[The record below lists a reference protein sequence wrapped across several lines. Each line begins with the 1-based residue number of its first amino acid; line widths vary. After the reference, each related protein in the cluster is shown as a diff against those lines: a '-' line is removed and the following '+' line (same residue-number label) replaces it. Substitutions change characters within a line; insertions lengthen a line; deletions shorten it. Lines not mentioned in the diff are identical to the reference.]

1 MTAVATSKGVAP
13 APPPPLPSSHHP
25 SRAMKMGGMNRD
37 VMKLVAGTDD
47 ATSAIL
53 PPMVPTFVVKVGAKM
68 ISSDKKCRKW
78 EWAPFTTSARNDK
91 HEFRHWVRAGV
102 EYLDYPYARFDIHLD
117 PVQYTDDEY
126 QKYLQDET
134 WTKSDTQKLMDMAR
148 IFELRW
154 AVIYDRWCG
163 TFKDG
168 ANHRK
173 IEDLQ
178 HRYYSVAATLSQAR
192 ITKEAAAEVSALLS
206 VPNADTSE
214 PHLLETAAARAIA
227 TAEPQHQP
235 FIPHIGTGTSNKMV
249 FDLAK
254 ERERRA
260 YLEQIWNRTKA
271 EEEEEL
277 ALRKELKLIEQ
288 QLRKLKKS
296 GGHMLAGP
304 QQGSQHPS
312 RPASPMPIP
321 TSAEAVALLDKA
333 FSSTAPTPMA
343 ETPYLQSGRLAPP
356 ATGGPLG
363 INKTTLKRMETV
375 LEELK
380 IAKRLLVPTKR
391 ICDVYDSVR
400 KDVLTLLTLQ
410 KVLLQKEGQLHAK
423 RLRLATLGGSGHVM
437 DEEALMGIT
446 PAPAPAPPPV
456 ARANKQK
463 TKPRSNPVVAAK
475 VAAAPKAPQKV
486 DSGEKTLKK
495 PAASKKRKSKAE
507 MKPAAPAATAV
518 APAVAITPALA
529 TAPSATV
536 VAPVVPSIPGDDVAA
551 APLVQLPIVKPESA
565 DDKATAK
572 KRARKA

>member
-1 MTAVATSKGVAP
+1 
-13 APPPPLPSSHHP
+13 
-25 SRAMKMGGMNRD
+25 MN
-37 VMKLVAGTDD
+37 LVAGTDD
-47 ATSAIL
+47 ATSALL
-53 PPMVPTFVVKVGAKM
+53 PPMVPTFVIKVGAKM

-126 QKYLQDET
+126 RRYLQDET
-134 WTKSDTQKLMDMAR
+134 WTKSDTDELMDMAR
-148 IFELRW
+148 IYELRW

-163 TFKDG
+163 TFINAPDY
-168 ANHRK
+168 RK

-178 HRYYSVAATLSQAR
+178 HRFYNVAATLYQAR
-192 ITKEAAAEVSALLS
+192 ITKEAAVEVSTLS
-206 VPNADTSE
+206 SIPSADTSE
-214 PHLLETAAARAIA
+214 PHLLETAAARALA

-254 ERERRA
+254 EQERRA
-260 YLEQIWNRTKA
+260 YLEQVWNRTKA
-271 EEEEEL
+271 EEEEEV

-288 QLRKLKKS
+288 QLRKLKKA
-296 GGHMLAGP
+296 GGHILAGP
-304 QQGSQHPS
+304 QQGSQNPS
-312 RPASPMPIP
+312 RPVSPMPMP
-321 TSAEAVALLDKA
+321 TSAEATALLDKA

-343 ETPYLQSGRLAPP
+343 GTPYLQSGRLALP

-380 IAKRLLVPTKR
+380 VAKRTLVPTKR

-410 KVLLQKEGQLHAK
+410 KVLLQKEGQLHTK
-423 RLRLATLGGSGHVM
+423 RLRLAKLGGGGHVM

-456 ARANKQK
+456 ARPKPK
-463 TKPRSNPVVAAK
+463 TKPRANPVVAGK

-486 DSGEKTLKK
+486 DPNTGNKALKK
-495 PAASKKRKSKAE
+495 PSTSKKRKIKSESKPTTAA
-507 MKPAAPAATAV
+507 AAPAVIVTSTAPAIATAATTV
-518 APAVAITPALA
+518 TVTASSTATPGD
-529 TAPSATV
+529 V
-536 VAPVVPSIPGDDVAA
+536 VAAPPPSQMIIA
-551 APLVQLPIVKPESA
+551 KPESA
-565 DDKATAK
+565 EEKASAK

>member
-1 MTAVATSKGVAP
+1 
-13 APPPPLPSSHHP
+13 
-25 SRAMKMGGMNRD
+25 MGGMNRD

-68 ISSDKKCRKW
+68 IASDKKCRKW

-126 QKYLQDET
+126 QKYLHDDT
-134 WTKSDTQKLMDMAR
+134 WTKSDTDKLMDMAR

-163 TFKDG
+163 TFTEG

-235 FIPHIGTGTSNKMV
+235 FIPNTGTGTSNKMV

-271 EEEEEL
+271 EEEEEV
-277 ALRKELKLIEQ
+277 ALRKELKMIEQ

-296 GGHMLAGP
+296 GGHILVGP
-304 QQGSQHPS
+304 QQGSQHQS
-312 RPASPMPIP
+312 RPVSPMPMP
-321 TSAEAVALLDKA
+321 TSVEGVALLDKA

-410 KVLLQKEGQLHAK
+410 KVLLQKEGQLHSK
-423 RLRLATLGGSGHVM
+423 RLRLATLGGSGHAM

-456 ARANKQK
+456 ARANKQQK
-463 TKPRSNPVVAAK
+463 PKPRTNPVVAGK
-475 VAAAPKAPQKV
+475 VAAAPKASQKV

-507 MKPAAPAATAV
+507 TKPTAPAATAV
-518 APAVAITPALA
+518 VPATAVTPAIAAAPSSAAAVATI
-529 TAPSATV
+529 
-536 VAPVVPSIPGDDVAA
+536 VPTTPGDIPAA
-551 APLVQLPIVKPESA
+551 APLVQVPIAKPESA
-565 DDKATAK
+565 EEKASAK

>member
-1 MTAVATSKGVAP
+1 
-13 APPPPLPSSHHP
+13 
-25 SRAMKMGGMNRD
+25 MGGMNRD

-68 ISSDKKCRKW
+68 IASDKKCRKW

-126 QKYLQDET
+126 QKYLHDDT
-134 WTKSDTQKLMDMAR
+134 WTKSDTDKLMDMAR

-163 TFKDG
+163 TFTEG
-168 ANHRK
+168 VNHRK

-235 FIPHIGTGTSNKMV
+235 FIPNTGTGTSNKMV

-271 EEEEEL
+271 EEEEEV

-296 GGHMLAGP
+296 GGHILAGP
-304 QQGSQHPS
+304 QQGSQHQS
-312 RPASPMPIP
+312 RPVSPMPMP
-321 TSAEAVALLDKA
+321 TSVEAVALLDKA

-410 KVLLQKEGQLHAK
+410 KVLLQKEGQLHSK
-423 RLRLATLGGSGHVM
+423 RLRLATLGGSGHAM

-456 ARANKQK
+456 ARANKQQK
-463 TKPRSNPVVAAK
+463 PKPRTNPVVAGK
-475 VAAAPKAPQKV
+475 VAAAPKASQKV

-507 MKPAAPAATAV
+507 TKPTAPAATAAVPATAVTPAIAAAPSSAAAV
-518 APAVAITPALA
+518 API
-529 TAPSATV
+529 
-536 VAPVVPSIPGDDVAA
+536 VPTTPGDIPAA
-551 APLVQLPIVKPESA
+551 APLVQVPIAKPESA
-565 DDKATAK
+565 EEKASAK